1 MESSTPVFHQE
12 LVLVNI
18 KRTYEK
24 YVNLL
29 SPIFEVQVGDK
40 LAWFGEDNNLQ
51 IYINKPT
58 YFTSFYR
65 WYYKQGR
72 EQTLFNIATIKQNY
86 AKFLDDIYYGCSTS
100 YMYMKFNEIANNAI
114 ELNERLLPV
123 FFNLKET
130 YKENNKIVSVLDKF
144 IHIMREFKTNI
155 FNIRETVKRYPPN
168 HFFK

>member
-18 KRTYEK
+18 KRTYDK

-29 SPIFEVQVGDK
+29 SPIFEVEVGDK
-40 LAWFGEDNNLQ
+40 LAWFDTNNNLQ
-51 IYINKPT
+51 IIINKPT

-100 YMYMKFNEIANNAI
+100 YMYMKFNELATNTI
-114 ELNERLLPV
+114 ELNERLLPA
-123 FFNLKET
+123 FLNLKET
-130 YKENNKIVSVLDKF
+130 YNDDKKMNIVLDKF
-144 IHIMREFKTNI
+144 IHIMREFKINMI
-155 FNIRETVKRYPPN
+155 NIREVVNKYPPN